1 MSNLYAAISGIKIHH
16 VNITPGIEDVFDNEN
31 NESVASAKKVI
42 SLLLNVLLPY
52 KLNDNFEPSG
62 EDRTRGSQESW
73 MSEEINS
80 RFNPDPGLKF
90 EFPVQALVALHVIQG
105 FHDNNGWKQASY
117 AELGPNDSTETRRSS
132 TDINFQLLGQVTTK
146 LMQKALED
154 DDTELSTL

>member
-1 MSNLYAAISGIKIHH
+1 MN
-16 VNITPGIEDVFDNEN
+16 
-31 NESVASAKKVI
+31 
-42 SLLLNVLLPY
+42 
-52 KLNDNFEPSG
+52 
-62 EDRTRGSQESW
+62 
-73 MSEEINS
+73 EEINS

-90 EFPVQALVALHVIQG
+90 EFPLQALVALHVIQG

-117 AELGPNDSTETRRSS
+117 AELGLGDTTAARRSF